1 MRLERITG
9 NGAGTTRSAN
19 SSPGRRPIR
28 ALEAVWSVLVVVFG
42 LYKAL
47 GLFVPLP
54 TPATE
59 FSLPI
64 LIGRLG

>member
-1 MRLERITG
+1 L
-9 NGAGTTRSAN
+9 
-19 SSPGRRPIR
+19 IR

-47 GLFVPLP
+47 GLFVPIPTLP
-54 TPATE
+54 TE